1 MDNKDTVSTDEQVVG
16 SEMDMNESDC
26 DPSNGE
32 ESDGDVI
39 DMEGADIVGGLTFGM
54 CIEARVAM
62 L

>member
-1 MDNKDTVSTDEQVVG
+1 MDTNK
-16 SEMDMNESDC
+16 SDC
-26 DPSNGE
+26 DPSDGE

-39 DMEGADIVGGLTFGM
+39 DMEGADIVSGLTFGE

>member
-1 MDNKDTVSTDEQVVG
+1 
-16 SEMDMNESDC
+16 MNESDC
-26 DPSNGE
+26 NPSNGE